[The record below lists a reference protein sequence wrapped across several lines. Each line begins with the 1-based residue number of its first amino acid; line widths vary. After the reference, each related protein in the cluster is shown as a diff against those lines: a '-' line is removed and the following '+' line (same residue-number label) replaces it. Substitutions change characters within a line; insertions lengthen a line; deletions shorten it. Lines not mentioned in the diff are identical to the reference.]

1 MFSSLNGRPP
11 GKPPLPIWTLRNK
24 STPELGGRGDP
35 LSVLGMMDRE
45 ELDAEG
51 GLEVGYAADE
61 EEPTEGNTRNEE
73 PEEVTGNVEPEVE
86 VEDVEDPVTTEQI
99 TSPLVPSQSKKRRRR
114 KKR

>member
-61 EEPTEGNTRNEE
+61 EEPTEGNVE
-73 PEEVTGNVEPEVE
+73 PEEVVEPEVE

>member
-45 ELDAEG
+45 EVDEEG

-61 EEPTEGNTRNEE
+61 EEPTEVTGNEE
-73 PEEVTGNVEPEVE
+73 PEEVTAEGEVE
-86 VEDVEDPVTTEQI
+86 VEDVPDTAEQI

>member
-61 EEPTEGNTRNEE
+61 EEPTEVTEE
-73 PEEVTGNVEPEVE
+73 PEVEEPEVE
-86 VEDVEDPVTTEQI
+86 VEDVPDTAEQI